1 MTDQSPKPT
10 ITDALESIEKNDLV
24 LPALQREFV
33 WHPEQIESLFDSV
46 LDGYPIGSLT
56 FWKYNSTE
64 WNARERFY
72 EYVKVLDLDK
82 RNRGGRLK
90 SSKLGK
96 NTFAVIDGQQRLTS
110 LYIGLKSKYREEKN
124 NNFLEYYLY
133 LDLRKSEKIG
143 KADEDYATK
152 SKLKYF
158 SFKTRDEASYENKK
172 SQDEGEPHYLF
183 EVKKILD
190 LETSQIDRYLEGL
203 HFERHSNEL
212 HYASNRLQS
221 LSRAIGEKNLLVDVI
236 EEKDSMFVLDAFIRL
251 NRRGETLSNID
262 FLFSVITKQ
271 WQERPG
277 SECIDALIKGMKV
290 INDLGFKKPHILN
303 ACLAIVGKPVNLGV
317 ESFGREVTV
326 KLEKDWY
333 KIVLSLLLTVKVL
346 KEYGFTEAKM
356 LGPKKAILCIV
367 ATYIAEAIE
376 PGKSSLSAEQI
387 RDFDDVDDP
396 VYREDFSLIAL

>member
-46 LDGYPIGSLT
+46 LDGYPIGALT
-56 FWKYNSTE
+56 FWKYNSKD
-64 WNARERFY
+64 WNTRERFY

-271 WQERPG
+271 WENRPG

-317 ESFGREVTV
+317 ENFGR
-326 KLEKDWY
+326 KSP
-333 KIVLSLLLTVKVL
+333 IV
-346 KEYGFTEAKM
+346 
-356 LGPKKAILCIV
+356 
-367 ATYIAEAIE
+367 
-376 PGKSSLSAEQI
+376 
-387 RDFDDVDDP
+387 
-396 VYREDFSLIAL
+396 